1 MLNIAVLT
9 VDIGNSAP
17 RAFSLSQNYPN
28 PFNAITD
35 IEFSLPA
42 QSDVRLEIFN
52 MVGQKVATL
61 ANGVLSVGYHT
72 ASWNATKEAS
82 GVYFYKLTAGSFA
95 KTNQMTLLK

>member
-9 VDIGNSAP
+9 VDTGNSAP

-42 QSDVRLEIFN
+42 QADVRLEIFN
-52 MVGQKVATL
+52 MLGQKVATMVD
-61 ANGVLSVGYHT
+61 GVLPAGYHT
-72 ASWNATKEAS
+72 ASWNATNEAS
-82 GVYFYKLTAGSFA
+82 GVYFYRLTAGGLA